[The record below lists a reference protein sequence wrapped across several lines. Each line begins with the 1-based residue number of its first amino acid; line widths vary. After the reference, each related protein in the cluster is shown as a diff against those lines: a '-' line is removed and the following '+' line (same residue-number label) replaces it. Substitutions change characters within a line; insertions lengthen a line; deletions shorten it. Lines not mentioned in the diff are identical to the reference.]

1 MTKAKT
7 IETSIENCDILFDF
21 KSDGSGRIILDIE
34 KFIEKENK
42 DMDMINHPNH
52 YAAGCSVECFDIM
65 RMIWTEKELA
75 DYCYINAFKY
85 IWRHENKNGLEDL
98 RKAEWYV
105 KKAKEIL
112 PVSYKWDN
120 SIDIRRQLAKEFAK
134 YGVELEV

>member
-1 MTKAKT
+1 MMSETLVFGIKNGD
-7 IETSIENCDILFDF
+7 IEVEL
-21 KSDGSGRIILDIE
+21 KSNGSGQITIDFND
-34 KFIEKENK
+34 FIEKEIK

-105 KKAKEIL
+105 RKAKEIL
-112 PVSYKWDN
+112 PVSYKWDVG
-120 SIDIRRQLAKEFAK
+120 IDIRRQLANEFAK
-134 YGVELEV
+134 YGVEMEV